1 MNESMKEDTVLK
13 SSSKY
18 SKMPIEKDISR
29 YNYSDILT
37 LILTFVL
44 LSIFLFS
51 VFYIMFVAKNKGYQ
65 QIDLHPNNQNT
76 NDPPANAQQNQNVN
90 LCDIGENEKCLT
102 CNQKDCGSCNL
113 GYKLDKGKCVID
125 HTMRLT
131 YETKNRNEFIDIINE
146 DYVQFI
152 STLIID
158 KQKINPTYKYIFQ
171 DMGEHVV
178 TILLNKSA
186 LNSTRMMFH
195 KIKNLISVSFTPMFS
210 EYDIVNM
217 KGMFSECINLKS
229 IEFGSPIPKNIK
241 DFSFMFDNCKS
252 ITDIK
257 LNNIITKNAIDISYM
272 FSKCSSLKSIDL
284 KSLDTTKVIEMSGL
298 FYECTSLTQI
308 DLSKLN
314 TNKVES
320 MIYMFAGCTSLQNI
334 NLNSFE
340 TKKLKDMSYM
350 FKDCSKLTNVDLSHF
365 NTHNITNINGL
376 FMGCSSLTSV
386 NMNKFNV
393 VNIKYANKMFDKC
406 NKMNQNIIKSFSKA
420 DNESNS
426 SEKKSSKNTKKE
438 DNIGKKISE
447 KNNTII

>member
-241 DFSFMFDNCKS
+241 DFSFMFCNCKS
-252 ITDIK
+252 LASIN
-257 LNNIITKNAIDISYM
+257 LNNFNTSNALDISYM
-272 FSKCSSLKSIDL
+272 FSKCSSLTSIEL
-284 KSLDTTKVIEMSGL
+284 KSFNTNNVVDMGGL
-298 FYECTSLTQI
+298 FYECSSLSSI
-308 DLSKLN
+308 DFGQFSTKKAQN
-314 TNKVES
+314 
-320 MIYMFAGCTSLQNI
+320 MIYMFSGCSS
-334 NLNSFE
+334 LNSINFNSYE
-340 TKKLKDMSYM
+340 TNNVQDMSYM
-350 FKDCSKLTNVDLSHF
+350 FKDCSKLLSLDLSKF
-365 NTHNITNINGL
+365 NVKNVTNMNGM
-376 FMGCSSLTSV
+376 FMGCNSLTSL
-386 NMNKFNV
+386 
-393 VNIKYANKMFDKC
+393 NINNFDITNLKYANKVFEGCK
-406 NKMNQNIIKSFSKA
+406 NLTKEITSSPKFIELNSTQSKL
-420 DNESNS
+420 DEKEEPKEKLK
-426 SEKKSSKNTKKE
+426 EKKNKKKKN
-438 DNIGKKISE
+438 
-447 KNNTII
+447 

>member
-252 ITDIK
+252 LASIN
-257 LNNIITKNAIDISYM
+257 LNNFNTSNALDISYM
-272 FSKCSSLKSIDL
+272 FSKCSSLTSIEL
-284 KSLDTTKVIEMSGL
+284 KSFNTNNVVDMGGL
-298 FYECTSLTQI
+298 FYECSSLSSIDFGQFSTKKTQ
-308 DLSKLN
+308 N
-314 TNKVES
+314 
-320 MIYMFAGCTSLQNI
+320 MIYMFAGCSSLNYI
-334 NLNSFE
+334 NFNSYE
-340 TKKLKDMSYM
+340 TNNVQDMSYM
-350 FKDCSKLTNVDLSHF
+350 FKDCSKLLSLDLSKF
-365 NTHNITNINGL
+365 NVKNVTNMNGM
-376 FMGCSSLTSV
+376 FMGCSSLTSL
-386 NMNKFNV
+386 
-393 VNIKYANKMFDKC
+393 NITNFDITNLKYANKVFEGCK
-406 NKMNQNIIKSFSKA
+406 NLTKEITSSPKFIELNSTQSKL
-420 DNESNS
+420 DEKEEPKEKLK
-426 SEKKSSKNTKKE
+426 EKKNKKRRI
-438 DNIGKKISE
+438 NE
-447 KNNTII
+447 K

>member
-1 MNESMKEDTVLK
+1 MNDNIKEDTILK
-13 SSSKY
+13 SGSKY
-18 SKMPIEKDISR
+18 AKMPIEYHPPK
-29 YNYSDILT
+29 YSSSNILIIIFT
-37 LILTFVL
+37 FILF
-44 LSIFLFS
+44 SIFS
-51 VFYIMFVAKNKGYQ
+51 SVVFYMIFLNKNKGFQKINLY
-65 QIDLHPNNQNT
+65 PNGDKNDNQSNE
-76 NDPPANAQQNQNVN
+76 
-90 LCDIGENEKCLT
+90 CDIGKGEKCFS
-102 CNQKDCGSCNL
+102 CNKKECGSCNH
-113 GYKLDKGKCVID
+113 GYKLDKGNCIPNYTLKAIYQ
-125 HTMRLT
+125 TSI
-131 YETKNRNEFIDIINE
+131 KNEIIPLINE
-146 DYVQFI
+146 DYTAYI
-152 STLIID
+152 NELIID
-158 KQKINPTYKYIFQ
+158 NQKIANPTSKYFFIEN
-171 DMGEHVV
+171 GEHIVII
-178 TILLNKSA
+178 TFKKEELITMK
-186 LNSTRMMFH
+186 MMFNN
-195 KIKNLISVSFTPMFS
+195 IPNLMSITFEKEFS
-210 EYDIVNM
+210 NYNIINM
-217 KGMFSECINLKS
+217 KGLFSNCQNLKNV
-229 IEFGSPIPKNIK
+229 EFLSPIPSKVK

-284 KSLDTTKVIEMSGL
+284 KTLDTTKVIEMSGL

-314 TNKVES
+314 TKKVES

-376 FMGCSSLTSV
+376 FLGCSSLTSV

-393 VNIKYANKMFDKC
+393 VNIKYANKVFDKC
-406 NKMNQNIIKSFSKA
+406 NKMNQNIIKPFSKA

-426 SEKKSSKNTKKE
+426 SEKKSSNNTKKE